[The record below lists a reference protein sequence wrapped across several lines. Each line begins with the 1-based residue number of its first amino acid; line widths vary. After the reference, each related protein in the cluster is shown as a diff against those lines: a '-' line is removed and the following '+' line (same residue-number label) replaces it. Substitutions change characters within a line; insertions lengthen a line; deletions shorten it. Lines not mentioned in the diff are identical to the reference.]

1 MTAAKWPLPSEIAP
15 IGQRTPPGLPARG
28 WPRSP
33 AAAKATCSRWRK
45 SRSNKKIQVSTVPPG
60 NFGMIDHMAGRYSF
74 ALFGSLA
81 YSAFLLIGSAGL
93 TRAEERQEAP
103 SGREQ
108 TVLAE
113 KFTAERLWVWQ
124 KRLGLQDWR
133 LSVAVVPASE
143 LKPKTLGNIHWDL
156 GKKTAMIHVLD
167 PGDYHMP
174 MKDMLKDMEFTVVD
188 RKS

>member
-1 MTAAKWPLPSEIAP
+1 
-15 IGQRTPPGLPARG
+15 
-28 WPRSP
+28 
-33 AAAKATCSRWRK
+33 
-45 SRSNKKIQVSTVPPG
+45 
-60 NFGMIDHMAGRYSF
+60 MIDHMAGRYSF

-133 LSVAVVPASE
+133 ISVAVVPASE

-174 MKDMLKDMEFTVVD
+174 MKDMLKDMEFTVVHELIHLDLAPTFADLQRSDANRRDEEHAVNHVADALLRLD
-188 RKS
+188 RQR